1 MREREKREGTL
12 KSGILCRA
20 SYIHIMLLEM
30 YPINQHG
37 ENVHLSNNL
46 RNMNQ
51 NNCIPTTKYTRNND
65 RTILLAEMSGTSV
78 LAITGST
85 VSAPASLQ
93 PACCYG
99 TRAIKP
105 LILNSS
111 LSYTPKGI
119 LKRKR
124 ETERKQSNKVSN
136 SILLKSKIKPV

>member
-1 MREREKREGTL
+1 MF
-12 KSGILCRA
+12 
-20 SYIHIMLLEM
+20 
-30 YPINQHG
+30 
-37 ENVHLSNNL
+37 HLSNNL

-51 NNCIPTTKYTRNND
+51 NNCIPTNKSTRNND
-65 RTILLAEMSGTSV
+65 RTILAEMSGQACS
-78 LAITGST
+78 AIPGST

-124 ETERKQSNKVSN
+124 ETERKQCEQSF
-136 SILLKSKIKPV
+136 